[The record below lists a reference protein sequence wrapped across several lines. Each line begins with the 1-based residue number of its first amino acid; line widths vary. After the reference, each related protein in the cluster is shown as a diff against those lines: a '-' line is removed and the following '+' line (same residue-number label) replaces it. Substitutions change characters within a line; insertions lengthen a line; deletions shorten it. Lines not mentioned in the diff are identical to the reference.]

1 MIEENVMKKIMLMI
15 VLICGL
21 VCGMSL
27 ISPTRADEQTIQKDE
42 LKDVR
47 VELKTTRGTI
57 ELVLFSSK
65 TPVTVANFLNLV
77 QRGYYNDVIFHRV
90 IANFMIQTGDPTG
103 SGLGTPGYTFE
114 NEIVDELR
122 HDRPGVLSMANTGR
136 PNSNGSQFFITHRAT
151 PHLDGKH
158 TVFGKVVKGQDVVNT
173 IRQGDKIE
181 FVTVLDPVDPVLKKA
196 ADRVKEW
203 NRILDEQSR

>member
-1 MIEENVMKKIMLMI
+1 MKKIMLMI

-65 TPVTVANFLNLV
+65 TPVTVANFLNLA

-181 FVTVLDPVDPVLKKA
+181 FVTVLDPADPVLKKA